1 VTTHCDKPA
10 TCAECAADAKVA
22 GGVQLDRWRSARAEW
37 DCDQRFPLRFR
48 EAVVDHPDAVHWVS
62 RYLRSPTTAQ
72 SLLIVGPTGTG
83 KTWQAYGALRA
94 VVCTAA
100 SPTWAATTFADF
112 TAALRPSGRDPA
124 AAMRT
129 YRDANLLLLDD
140 LGAAKSS
147 EWVEET
153 TYRLLNH
160 RYEAMLPS
168 IFTTNLP
175 LAELREGLGD
185 RLASRL
191 VEICQR
197 VVLTGADRR
206 RQPAATRAATLA
218 TKGS

>member
-1 VTTHCDKPA
+1 MTTHCDSPA
-10 TCAECAADAKVA
+10 TCQTCASAAKAA
-22 GGVQLDRWRSARAEW
+22 GGEVLADWWIARAAHE
-37 DCDQRFPLRFR
+37 CDTRFPRRFVA
-48 EAVVDHPDAVHWVS
+48 AVADNPDVARWVDAYVVAPGD
-62 RYLRSPTTAQ
+62 SP
-72 SLLIVGPTGTG
+72 SLLIAGPTGTG

-94 VVCTAA
+94 ATCTPAA
-100 SPTWAATTFADF
+100 PKWEATTFADF
-112 TAALRPSGRDPA
+112 TAALRPSGRDPEG
-124 AAMRT
+124 AMST
-129 YRDANLLLLDD
+129 FKEAGVLMLDD

-206 RQPAATRAATLA
+206 RQPKVSSNA
-218 TKGS
+218 